1 MDTTDLQVAP
11 LTGSPN
17 SDHSDSDVTGTLL
30 KQLAGELG
38 EGPAYSDTKMDD
50 APVLNQ
56 ATAATAPIPQSQT
69 ILASETPISIKPE
82 ANNASIDSTPIATD
96 DNTQEGQINDAPDSQ
111 KTIGGTALVEIQ
123 SDTVAQELHSEKNI
137 ADTSDGVVEPLEQ
150 AANAVSDLPDTQMK
164 DAANVDGTA
173 EENNQVTNGSEN
185 PDSLEEPA
193 EWEEDSDPISSSD
206 SSDSSDS
213 DSDSDEGDDAFKR
226 LTPAEQARIL
236 MADGG
241 SDDEDGPKKGTKEP
255 LQTKNEVTEAV
266 LPKPDITIT
275 PEMKIQELGEVMT
288 VVGGTTTT
296 VTIRAG
302 TSGDIP
308 RLDSGSILC
317 LEDRTVV
324 AAIADTFGPVAQPFY
339 ITRFTNVE
347 EVTKLGLAIGTR
359 IFYSEQH
366 AKFVFPSD
374 MRKMK
379 WTDASNIHDEEVND
393 VEMEFSDDEKE
404 AEYKARRKANN
415 RDKARGGKM
424 QGDGGERGRG
434 RGRGDRSR
442 GGRGGRFIQQ
452 GPQSSNNNSALNY
465 DDEGDN
471 LYNPLQRPA
480 HFAAN
485 TGRGEPPQEQPYGSN
500 KTASVRGGYSRYGG
514 DQHNTHNTNRGSFA
528 SRGTLGNHSGNTSLP
543 PQPNYNSPQ
552 GQYQSFPRPPSQSG
566 ASPQTP
572 QWPQFPPQQPN
583 MQYMAPGMPPPFMMP
598 GFPNMPFPPPPSMPS
613 GGFINPNFFPNQP
626 HPQYPQQ
633 QPQQGQPGQQGQQ
646 NQQSNQTQYS
656 QQKQN
661 NNQYQT
667 R

>member
-1 MDTTDLQVAP
+1 MENAKITEVSVV
-11 LTGSPN
+11 GSPE
-17 SDHSDSDVTGTLL
+17 SSHSETDVTGILF
-30 KQLAGELG
+30 KQLGGELG
-38 EGPAYSDTKMDD
+38 AADTAQLDTKMED
-50 APVLNQ
+50 APVMDPVTSGAASLLQTTDILATEDSTLRKPESESATTDPTSMATDEIHQEVLVIDAPRQVETVEENGASTKILAVTAEELRSSNNIPGTGGGSPEILNQ
-56 ATAATAPIPQSQT
+56 HA
-69 ILASETPISIKPE
+69 
-82 ANNASIDSTPIATD
+82 
-96 DNTQEGQINDAPDSQ
+96 NDA
-111 KTIGGTALVEIQ
+111 A
-123 SDTVAQELHSEKNI
+123 
-137 ADTSDGVVEPLEQ
+137 
-150 AANAVSDLPDTQMK
+150 DLPDAQMK
-164 DAANVDGTA
+164 DTSTTGVILEEATSNAQTLAQPINGT
-173 EENNQVTNGSEN
+173 EN
-185 PDSLEEPA
+185 PDEVEEPA

-213 DSDSDEGDDAFKR
+213 DSDSDEEDDSFKR

-241 SDDEDGPKKGTKEP
+241 SDDEDGVKKGTKDP
-255 LQTKNEVTEAV
+255 LQTKNEVTETV
-266 LPKPDITIT
+266 LPKPDVTIA
-275 PEMKIQELGEVMT
+275 PEMKIQELGEIMT

-308 RLDSGSILC
+308 RLDAGSVLC

-339 ITRFTNVE
+339 ITRFTNAE
-347 EVTKLGLAIGTR
+347 EVESLKLEIGTR

-424 QGDGGERGRG
+424 QSDGGDRGRG

-442 GGRGGRFIQQ
+442 GGRGGRYTQQ
-452 GPQSSNNNSALNY
+452 GPPSSNSSALNY
-465 DDEGDN
+465 DEEGDS

-485 TGRGEPPQEQPYGSN
+485 NGRTEPPLEQPYGSRQR
-500 KTASVRGGYSRYGG
+500 ASVRGGLLSGNGG
-514 DQHNTHNTNRGSFA
+514 DYQYKQNLNQGSYAGRGMQNNHN
-528 SRGTLGNHSGNTSLP
+528 GNGAQLP
-543 PQPNYNSPQ
+543 PPNYNTGQ
-552 GQYQSFPRPPSQSG
+552 TQYQSFQRPPSQTETP
-566 ASPQTP
+566 PQMP
-572 QWPQFPPQQPN
+572 QWPQFPPQQAN

-598 GFPNMPFPPPPSMPS
+598 GFPNMPFPPPPMPS
-613 GGFINPNFFPNQP
+613 GGFINPNFFPNQQNQQNQ
-626 HPQYPQQ
+626 QYPPRQQ
-633 QPQQGQPGQQGQQ
+633 PPQQGQHYQQ
-646 NQQSNQTQYS
+646 NQQYQP
-656 QQKQN
+656 QK
-661 NNQYQT
+661 
-667 R
+667 